1 MASGVTHKLDIDFVR
16 SLLIK
21 IQSRDLFEDN
31 YYSTDSRECYH
42 LKKMIEGGLVEG
54 WALPDGF
61 DEGWSAEISDITFK
75 GHEFL
80 QAISGSSVWNKVKE
94 VALAKGI
101 GLTIDCAIKIAKSFL

>member
-61 DEGWSAEISDITFK
+61 DEGWSAEISDITLK

-94 VALAKGI
+94 VALSI
-101 GLTIDCAIKIAKSFL
+101 IRNF